1 MFTFLDPQWVCCRV
15 TLLARQPAFK
25 SVNSMKITSQ
35 SGLANYVS
43 NDAFGDPIPAPEV
56 IDIDSA
62 AGWLL
67 WDETVNEGDFLH
79 EMRYAPT
86 GPAPLGSMG

>member
-1 MFTFLDPQWVCCRV
+1 
-15 TLLARQPAFK
+15 
-25 SVNSMKITSQ
+25 MKTSSQ

-43 NDAFGDPIPAPEV
+43 DYAFGDPIPAPEV
-56 IDIDSA
+56 IDIDPA

-67 WDETVNEGDFLH
+67 WDETVNQGDFLH

-86 GPAPLGSMG
+86 GSAPLCAIG